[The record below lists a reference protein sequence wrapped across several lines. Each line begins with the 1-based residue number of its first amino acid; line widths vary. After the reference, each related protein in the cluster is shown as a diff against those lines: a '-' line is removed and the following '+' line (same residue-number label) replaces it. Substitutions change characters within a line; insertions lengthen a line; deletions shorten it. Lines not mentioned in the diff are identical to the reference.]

1 MRAFAEAYPDLTI
14 VQQAAAQIP
23 WFHNC
28 TILDKIKDQ
37 KERHWYIAQTVQNGW
52 SRDVLVHQI
61 ESGLCSRQGMAITNF
76 GTTLPQP
83 ESDLVQQLLKD
94 PYYFEFLTLA
104 SEAFENDLERSLL
117 EKLKDFLLELGS
129 GFAFLGSQYHLE
141 VGGRD
146 FYLDLLF
153 YHVKARCYFIVDLK
167 VTEFEPE
174 YVGKM
179 GFYLAAAD
187 DLLRHPDDRPSVG
200 LILCKSK
207 NGVVAEYAVRNSQAP
222 MGISEYK
229 LAEPLPEQIQLNLP
243 TIEVLE
249 RELKPFIL
257 DQRK

>member
-1 MRAFAEAYPDLTI
+1 L
-14 VQQAAAQIP
+14 
-23 WFHNC
+23 
-28 TILDKIKDQ
+28 LDKVKISE
-37 KERHWYIAQTVQNGW
+37 ERVWYTFQTVEHGW
-52 SRDVLVHQI
+52 TRDVLVHQI
-61 ESGLCSRQGMAITNF
+61 ESGLYSRQGRAITNF
-76 GTTLPQP
+76 STTLPKPQS
-83 ESDLVQQLLKD
+83 ELAGQLLKD
-94 PYYFEFLTLA
+94 PYNFDFLTLA
-104 SEAFENDLERSLL
+104 SEALEKDLEKSLL
-117 EKLKDFLLELGS
+117 VKLKEFLLELGS

-167 VTEFEPE
+167 VTDFEPE

-222 MGISEYK
+222 MGISEYR
-229 LAEPLPEQIQLNLP
+229 LAEPLPEQIQSNLP

-249 RELKPFIL
+249 KELKPFIL
-257 DQRK
+257 GQSLLDGQDALE